1 MDNAILELGDTVVT
15 PWKLIGYF
23 GILLFGGR
31 WLVQLI
37 ASRVAGRPVVP
48 PLFWYMSMS
57 GNLLLLS
64 YFAFGINDSVGMIAN
79 LFPALIAAY
88 NLSLEARSRRTRD
101 ALLAVQTRP
110 GFKPEQ

>member
-1 MDNAILELGDTVVT
+1 MDTAILQFGDTVVT
-15 PWKLIGYF
+15 PWKLIGCL

-57 GNLLLLS
+57 GNLLLLG
-64 YFAFGINDSVGMIAN
+64 YFAFGINDAVGVIAN
-79 LFPALIAAY
+79 LFPAFIAAY
-88 NLSLEARSRRTRD
+88 NLFLEARSRRLRG
-101 ALLAVQTRP
+101 ALLASEAKTNS
-110 GFKPEQ
+110 GS